1 MSNVD
6 FPSTLAGP
14 LLQSF
19 FTEHLLSHRRASQQT
34 VDSYR
39 DTFRLLLRF
48 LQQST
53 GKQPAS
59 LRIGDFDERIA
70 LGMDNCWPFAPR
82 LCGPLRGPERRF

>member
-1 MSNVD
+1 MNGDIPDSS
-6 FPSTLAGP
+6 PLGS

-48 LQQST
+48 LRDSA
-53 GKQPAS
+53 GH
-59 LRIGDFDERIA
+59 
-70 LGMDNCWPFAPR
+70 
-82 LCGPLRGPERRF
+82 ERRAGPVSQEQDDNGYAQ

>member
-1 MSNVD
+1 MNSAD
-6 FPSTLAGP
+6 SQSSLAGL

-19 FTEHLLSHRRASQQT
+19 FTEHLQSDRRASQQT

-53 GKQPAS
+53 GKQQ
-59 LRIGDFDERIA
+59 IGRA
-70 LGMDNCWPFAPR
+70 HV
-82 LCGPLRGPERRF
+82 